1 MMHDLEVS
9 RDKAIEKLKQT
20 RGRVKHNSKFSCL
33 VNGALPGVWGS
44 CGEVQFIFIIS
55 LRALENMLT
64 LFGVISS
71 RELMK
76 NVLGSWGE
84 RSH

>member
-33 VNGALPGVWGS
+33 VNGALPGIWGS
-44 CGEVQFIFIIS
+44 WGEAQFILKYATGAWEQANS
-55 LRALENMLT
+55 
-64 LFGVISS
+64 FGVLSS

-76 NVLGSWGE
+76 NVSGSWGE